1 MPQLADLENELRV
14 EISLASIIVGSWL
27 SNGIIEK
34 IEIYCFESGEN
45 RPYKGRKWEYQKSK
59 IDTPKQRIQP
69 EGTSVCEVPSGSFYF
84 LPYFSRR
91 L

>member
-27 SNGIIEK
+27 SKGIIEK

-45 RPYKGRKWEYQKSK
+45 RPYKGR
-59 IDTPKQRIQP
+59 
-69 EGTSVCEVPSGSFYF
+69 
-84 LPYFSRR
+84 
-91 L
+91 